1 LLVIYASVNTF
12 TLKSLTQLAR
22 IGAVWQVAG
31 EPAHHDQH
39 VAGLLLHIIIS
50 QPTYLAKCL
59 VRLLLFNLAVCAG
72 AFIIAVTLLFV
83 AEKRQQWSWVLTDF
97 EASTV
102 ARMHLL
108 KMSWQ
113 RAS

>member
-1 LLVIYASVNTF
+1 
-12 TLKSLTQLAR
+12 
-22 IGAVWQVAG
+22 
-31 EPAHHDQH
+31 
-39 VAGLLLHIIIS
+39 
-50 QPTYLAKCL
+50 
-59 VRLLLFNLAVCAG
+59 
-72 AFIIAVTLLFV
+72 VTLLFV